1 MSSESEMLQMAM
13 NAGKW
18 PGIFVSAGLFI
29 WLSCRGI
36 AQVILARQGKS
47 TGPPPSVPSRP
58 ISSLQTILLA
68 AALAAA
74 LAPLLR

>member
-1 MSSESEMLQMAM
+1 
-13 NAGKW
+13 
-18 PGIFVSAGLFI
+18 
-29 WLSCRGI
+29 LSCRGI